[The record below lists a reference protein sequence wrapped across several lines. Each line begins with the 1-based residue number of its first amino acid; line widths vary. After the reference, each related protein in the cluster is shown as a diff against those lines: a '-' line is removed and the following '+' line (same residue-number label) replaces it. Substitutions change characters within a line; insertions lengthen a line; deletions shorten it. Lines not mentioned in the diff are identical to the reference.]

1 MDVQELSFAFIRI
14 FFFFFYLF
22 TSAQMTTPYRGR
34 FAPSPT
40 GPLHKG
46 SLVAAVASY
55 LEAKKNNGQWLIRME
70 DVDELRNV
78 KGAAD
83 SILHSLE
90 AFGFE
95 WDESVL
101 YQTQRKDAYTDAL
114 QTLKKQNLV
123 YPCTCSRKSL
133 KALAAEGKIKYGPL
147 GIIYPGTCI
156 KNQFSHY
163 QPTDYSIRIKVPG
176 KTYEFDDEILGH
188 RTQNLKTESGDFIIR
203 RRDNLFAYQL
213 AVVVDDAFQN
223 ITHVVRG
230 ADLLNS
236 TARQI
241 FLQSCLNYPALN
253 YAHLPLIVH
262 KNGDKLSKQTGAQDI
277 GNQADIPLL
286 IECLEFLQQKPPAE
300 LMQASLPEFWQW
312 AKNNWQI

>member
-1 MDVQELSFAFIRI
+1 
-14 FFFFFYLF
+14 
-22 TSAQMTTPYRGR
+22 MTNTYRGR

-55 LEAKKNNGQWLIRME
+55 LDAKKHNGQWLVRME

-101 YQTQRKDAYTDAL
+101 YQTQRKDAYTEAL
-114 QTLKKQNLV
+114 QTLKQLNLV

-133 KALAAEGKIKYGPL
+133 KALAAAGKIQSGPL
-147 GIIYPGTCI
+147 GLVYPGTCMENSFTSY
-156 KNQFSHY
+156 K
-163 QPTDYSIRIKVPG
+163 PDDYAIRIKTPE
-176 KTYEFDDEILGH
+176 KTYAFNDEILGH
-188 RTQNLKTESGDFIIR
+188 KIQNLKTESGDFIIR
-203 RRDNLFAYQL
+203 RRDGLFAYQL

-230 ADLLNS
+230 VDLLDS
-236 TARQI
+236 TVRQF
-241 FLQSCLNYPALN
+241 FLQTCLDYPELN

-262 KNGDKLSKQTGAQDI
+262 ANGDKLSKQTGAQSI
-277 GNQADIPLL
+277 GDKADIPLL
-286 IECLEFLQQKPPAE
+286 VECLKFLNQNPPAE
-300 LMQASLPEFWQW
+300 LSRETLKNLWQW
-312 AKNNWQI
+312 AIENWQQTAI